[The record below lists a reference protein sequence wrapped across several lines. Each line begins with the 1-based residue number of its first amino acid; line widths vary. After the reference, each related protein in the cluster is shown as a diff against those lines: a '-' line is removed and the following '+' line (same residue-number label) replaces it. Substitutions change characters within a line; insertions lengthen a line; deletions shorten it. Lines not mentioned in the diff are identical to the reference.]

1 MEWSVTLKKKT
12 TKNMNSEGSDLE
24 LHMKWTKSDK
34 KTKKHKQQK
43 KSTDRLKKTC
53 DLKCLYLTVKGII
66 VIVFN

>member
-1 MEWSVTLKKKT
+1 MERDVKKKKT

-34 KTKKHKQQK
+34 KTKKHKQQN
-43 KSTDRLKKTC
+43 KSKDRLKKH

-66 VIVFN
+66 VFN